1 MASAKSSHGAEGV
14 ATYLQKT
21 QEHMNNGSSFADAT
35 KMASNDVKATVAS
48 NNQSS
53 GGDVAPAPT
62 QTDKKDN

>member
-1 MASAKSSHGAEGV
+1 MASAKSSHGDQGV
-14 ATYLQKT
+14 STYLQKT

-53 GGDVAPAPT
+53 GGDVAPAP
-62 QTDKKDN
+62 KDNNEN